1 MMSTQTD
8 TSKKVTVRRLVE
20 MKQAK
25 EKIACLTAYDASFA
39 QLLEKSGVD
48 VVLVGDSLG
57 MVIQGEETTLP
68 VSVEDMLYHTQ
79 CVAKGLSNALL
90 ITDMPFLSF
99 TSEQEAVLNAG
110 LFMKQGGAHMVKLEG
125 GVDQA
130 ETVSALNKNG
140 IPVCAHLGLQ
150 PQYVHKIGGYRVQ
163 GREQAAADKMLDD
176 ALTLQAAGAD
186 LMLLECVPESLANKI
201 TQALDIPVIGIGASA
216 GCDGQILVL
225 YDILDISLGM
235 RPKFSKNFMV
245 SANSIEDAIQH
256 YVSAVKKAEF
266 PAAEHVFS

>member
-1 MMSTQTD
+1 MSTQTE
-8 TSKKVTVRRLVE
+8 TRNKITVRRLAE

-25 EKIACLTAYDASFA
+25 EKIACLTAYDASFS
-39 QLLEKSGVD
+39 QLLENSGID

-57 MVIQGEETTLP
+57 MVIQGSETTLP
-68 VSVEDMLYHTQ
+68 VSVEDMLYHTR
-79 CVAKGLSNALL
+79 CVAKGLQNALL

-99 TSEQEAVLNAG
+99 TSVEQAVLNAG

-163 GREQAAADKMLDD
+163 GREKAAAKKMLSD
-176 ALTLQAAGAD
+176 ALTLQKAGAD
-186 LMLLECVPESLANKI
+186 LMLLECVPEKLAAKI
-201 TQALDIPVIGIGASA
+201 TAALDIPVIGIGASVD
-216 GCDGQILVL
+216 CDGQVLVL
-225 YDILDISLGM
+225 YDILDISLGL
-235 RPKFSKNFMV
+235 RPKFSKNFMLD
-245 SANSIEDAIQH
+245 SSSIAD
-256 YVSAVKKAEF
+256 AVKNYVAAVKQSEF
-266 PAAEHVFS
+266 PAAEHVFT

>member
-1 MMSTQTD
+1 MSTQTD
-8 TSKKVTVRRLVE
+8 TKKKVTVRRLAE
-20 MKQAK
+20 MKRTK

-39 QLLEKSGVD
+39 QILEKTGVD

-79 CVAKGLSNALL
+79 CVAKGLTNALL
-90 ITDMPFLSF
+90 VTDMPFLSF

-125 GVDQA
+125 GIDQID
-130 ETVSALNKNG
+130 TVTALNKNG

-163 GREQAAADKMLDD
+163 GRDADAAEKMLDD
-176 ALTLQAAGAD
+176 ALALQNAGAD
-186 LMLLECVPESLANKI
+186 LMLLECVPESLARKI
-201 TQALDIPVIGIGASA
+201 TEALYIPVIGIGAGA

-225 YDILDISLGM
+225 YDVLDISLGI
-235 RPKFSKNFMV
+235 RPKFSKNFMA
-245 SANSIEDAIQH
+245 SANSIEDAIQQ
-256 YVSAVKKAEF
+256 YVSAVKNTAF